1 MSDEFKKSAE
11 GVEEQLMED
20 VRKGR
25 LRKTQ
30 LIEACFQ
37 YMTDDQIF
45 RMAIDEGF
53 LSAIPDDEREDRI
66 HYGDLSAGEKIIEKI
81 LQRHGGD

>member
-11 GVEEQLMED
+11 GVEQQLMED

-37 YMTDDQIF
+37 YMF
-45 RMAIDEGF
+45 E
-53 LSAIPDDEREDRI
+53 
-66 HYGDLSAGEKIIEKI
+66 
-81 LQRHGGD
+81 